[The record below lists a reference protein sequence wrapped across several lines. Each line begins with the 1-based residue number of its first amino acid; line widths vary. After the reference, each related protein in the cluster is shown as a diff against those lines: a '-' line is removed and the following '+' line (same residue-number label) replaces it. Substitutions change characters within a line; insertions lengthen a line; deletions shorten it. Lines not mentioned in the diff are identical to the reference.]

1 MTAFAYVDGGLCA
14 EGVGLADIAAE
25 VGTPFYCYSTQALTE
40 NYAAFADA
48 LSDLGA
54 EICYAVKANSN
65 VSVIAT
71 LAAHG
76 AGADVVSE
84 GELRRALAAGVPA
97 DRIVFA
103 GVGKTRAEMAFAL
116 ETGIGQFNV
125 ESALELETLG
135 EVARSMGRAAP
146 VALRVNP
153 DVDAETHEKISTGRS
168 EDKFGIDIDQAEALY
183 RHATALDG
191 IRPVG
196 LAVHIGSQLTSL
208 EPFRR
213 AYAHVVALAKAL
225 QDAGLPLEKLD
236 LGGGL
241 GIVYDDE
248 SPPDIGDYAQM
259 VAEVT
264 RGLDAR
270 LVFEPGRAIAG
281 NAGVLVT
288 RVIHDKPG
296 RTKRYVIIDAAMNDL
311 IRPTLYDAYHRII
324 PVSAPPDGAPVTPA
338 DVAGPVCES
347 GDVLAKDRPLAPLAE
362 GDLLAVMSAGAYGA
376 VMSSEYNSRPL
387 TPEVLVSG
395 DRYSVIRERPPY
407 DMMIARDR
415 LPDWLQ
421 VAPSSQ
427 TRGAAE

>member
-1 MTAFAYVDGGLCA
+1 MTAFGYVDGRLCA
-14 EGVGLADIAAE
+14 EGVGLADIAAA
-25 VGTPFYCYSTQALTE
+25 VGTPFYCYSTQALTD

-103 GVGKTRAEMAFAL
+103 GVGKTRTEMAFAL
-116 ETGIGQFNV
+116 EAGIGQFNV
-125 ESALELETLG
+125 ESAVELEALG

-183 RHATALDG
+183 RHAAALDG

-213 AYAHVVALAKAL
+213 AYGHVVALAKAL
-225 QDAGLPLEKLD
+225 RDAGLPLEKLD

-264 RGLDAR
+264 KGLDAR